1 LRGVGIF
8 AIILG
13 VLFATC
19 TTPVSS
25 NVSIPVGTPE
35 TIIGVALMIAG
46 VLAVIY
52 SLRRNRSKG
61 E

>member
-1 LRGVGIF
+1 VRAVGIF

-19 TTPVSS
+19 TTSTS
-25 NVSIPVGTPE
+25 GTTIPVGTPE
-35 TIIGVALMIAG
+35 TIIGIALMTAG